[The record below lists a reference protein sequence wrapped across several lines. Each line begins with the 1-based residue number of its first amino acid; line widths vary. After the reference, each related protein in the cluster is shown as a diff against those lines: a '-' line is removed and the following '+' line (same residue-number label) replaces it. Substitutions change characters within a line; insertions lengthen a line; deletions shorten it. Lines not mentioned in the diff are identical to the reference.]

1 MPFVGSIDQGTTSTR
16 FILFDH
22 DGAIISSAQQEF
34 KQYLPHEGQC
44 EHDPEEIWRTV
55 QYCVKESLSSTNPK
69 NTLQRTI
76 ALEEITCVGITNQR
90 ETTIVWDR
98 NTGKPF
104 YNALVW

>member
-1 MPFVGSIDQGTTSTR
+1 MPYVGSIDQGTTSTR

-34 KQYLPHEGQC
+34 KQYLPNEGQC
-44 EHDPEEIWRTV
+44 EHDPEEIWHTV
-55 QYCVKESLSSTNPK
+55 EYCVNEALSSTNPK
-69 NTLQRTI
+69 NTLHRTI
-76 ALEEITCVGITNQR
+76 TLEEITCVGITNQR